1 MGNTV
6 YYLTE
11 SGFKTITQKIETV
24 IQDIKNQIKR
34 KSVMDIYFILFY
46 LFIYFYRLKKSAETF
61 HKYTIWVTDKH
72 QFWEK
77 NGTSICH
84 NGV

>member
-1 MGNTV
+1 MGNTG

-34 KSVMDIYFILFY
+34 QSVMDIYFILFILFYFILFY
-46 LFIYFYRLKKSAETF
+46 LFIF
-61 HKYTIWVTDKH
+61 ID
-72 QFWEK
+72 
-77 NGTSICH
+77 
-84 NGV
+84 